1 MIDYEFTI
9 RRLDK
14 ELTHYRE
21 MQQIL
26 ISHVDANDRSIE
38 ALHAITERT
47 ERNLDALAGEVKEIA
62 GEVKEIAAE
71 VKTLT
76 RNMNLLLEAL
86 LREHKNGSGQ

>member
-62 GEVKEIAAE
+62 AE

>member
-21 MQQIL
+21 MQQIQS
-26 ISHVDANDRSIE
+26 SHMDAHDRSIE
-38 ALHAITERT
+38 ALQTIVERT
-47 ERNLDALAGEVKEIA
+47 ERNLDTLTAEVTDIAAEVKEIA
-62 GEVKEIAAE
+62 GA

-76 RNMNLLLEAL
+76 TNMNMLMEAL